1 MNNSQIGPLS
11 DLVDEISSIEIN
23 LNHYYEDVEPQH
35 YYDQMISGKI
45 DALYCYCD
53 ALGWDKLAHQI
64 KEILPLEGTAP
75 AAMERVKGYVIPE
88 VRRRIQVA
96 ALDVLPSASEWFW
109 DLIHPRIT
117 SVARPRIVAGFNGDA
132 VESAFKEVN
141 DTVKR
146 IFRESEGQEFDGANL
161 MNRAFSVDRP
171 IIQLDNLNNETGRN
185 IQKGYLQIF
194 AGSMTGIRNPKAHGN
209 LNPDARKALHLI
221 ALASLLM
228 HKIDERV

>member
-1 MNNSQIGPLS
+1 MNTSQIGSLS
-11 DLVDEISSIEIN
+11 DLIDEIDSIDIN

-35 YYDQMISGKI
+35 YYDQLLSGKI

-53 ALGWDKLAHQI
+53 LLGWDKLAKQI

-75 AAMERVKGYVIPE
+75 AAMERVKGYVVPE
-88 VRRRIQVA
+88 VRRRIEIA
-96 ALDVLPSASEWFW
+96 ALEVLPSASEWFW
-109 DLIHPRIT
+109 DLIHPRIAAI
-117 SVARPRIVAGFNGDA
+117 ARPRIEAGFNGDA

-146 IFRESEGQEFDGANL
+146 IYNESENQEFDGANL
-161 MNRAFSVDRP
+161 MNRALSIDRP
-171 IIQLDNLNNETGRN
+171 IIRLADLKSETGRN